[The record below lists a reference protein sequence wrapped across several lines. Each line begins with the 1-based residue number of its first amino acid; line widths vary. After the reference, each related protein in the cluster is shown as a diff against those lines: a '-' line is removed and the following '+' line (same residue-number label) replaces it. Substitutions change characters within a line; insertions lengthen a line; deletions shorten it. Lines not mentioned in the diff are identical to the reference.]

1 MITVNPY
8 LYFNG
13 NCEEA
18 FNFYKSVF
26 ETEFQYIGRYKDV
39 PQTDRF
45 IFQEQDNKIMHV
57 SLPISEHTILMGCD
71 NAEAHKEIMSY
82 TNFSLSISTD
92 IKEEADKLFEKL
104 SNGGKIKLAMNKT
117 FWGSYY
123 GIVNDK
129 FGINWKISCET
140 NVVNAQ

>member
-26 ETEFQYIGRYKDV
+26 NSEFKYIGRYGDV
-39 PQTDRF
+39 PQTERG
-45 IFQEQDNKIMHV
+45 IFPDHDNKIMHV
-57 SLPISEHTILMGCD
+57 SLPIGKGTILMGSD
-71 NAEAHKEIMSY
+71 NAELFNQAVSLS
-82 TNFSLSISTD
+82 NFSLAINTD
-92 IKEEADKLFEKL
+92 KKEEADRLFQRL
-104 SNGGKIKLAMNKT
+104 SEGGDITLPMNET

-123 GIVNDK
+123 GIVRDK
-129 FGINWKISCET
+129 FGINWKISFEST
-140 NVVNAQ
+140 VSTK

>member
-26 ETEFQYIGRYKDV
+26 EVEFQYVGRYKDV
-39 PQTDRF
+39 PQTERH
-45 IFQEQDNKIMHV
+45 IFQEQDNKILHI
-57 SLPISEHTILMGCD
+57 SLPISKQTILMGSD
-71 NAEAHKEIMSY
+71 NVEVHKEVMAYS
-82 TNFSLSISTD
+82 NFSLSINTD
-92 IKEEADKLFEKL
+92 KKEEADKLFKKL
-104 SNGGKIKLAMNKT
+104 SKGGKIRLPMNET

-123 GIVNDK
+123 GVVNDK
-129 FGINWKISCET
+129 FGINWKISFEA
-140 NVVNAQ
+140 N

>member
-26 ETEFQYIGRYKDV
+26 EVEFKYIGRYNDV
-39 PQTDRF
+39 PQADKH

-57 SLPISEHTILMGCD
+57 SLPISNQITLMGAD
-71 NAEAHKEIMSY
+71 NTEVHKGNISNN
-82 TNFSLSISTD
+82 NFSLSITSD
-92 IKEEADKLFEKL
+92 NKKEADKLFQKL
-104 SNGGKIKLAMNKT
+104 SEGGKIKLAMNET

-123 GIVNDK
+123 GIVTDK
-129 FGINWKISCET
+129 FGINWKISFET
-140 NVVNAQ
+140 N

>member
-26 ETEFQYIGRYKDV
+26 EVEFKYIGRYKDV
-39 PQTDRF
+39 PQAEKH
-45 IFQEQDNKIMHV
+45 IFHEQDNKIMHV
-57 SLPISEHTILMGCD
+57 SLPISNQITLMGAD
-71 NAEAHKEIMSY
+71 NTEVHKGNISNN
-82 TNFSLSISTD
+82 NFSLSITSD
-92 IKEEADKLFEKL
+92 SKKEADKLFQKL
-104 SNGGKIKLAMNKT
+104 SEGGKIKLAMNET

-129 FGINWKISCET
+129 FGVNWKISFET
-140 NVVNAQ
+140 N

>member
-26 ETEFQYIGRYKDV
+26 EVEFKYIGRYKDV
-39 PQTDRF
+39 PQAEKH
-45 IFQEQDNKIMHV
+45 IFQEEDNKIMHV
-57 SLPISEHTILMGCD
+57 SLPISSQITLMGAD
-71 NAEAHKEIMSY
+71 NTEVHKENLSNN
-82 TNFSLSISTD
+82 NFSLSITAD
-92 IKEEADKLFEKL
+92 NKKEADKLFQKL
-104 SNGGKIKLAMNKT
+104 SVGGKIKLAMNET

-123 GIVNDK
+123 GIVNDR
-129 FGINWKISCET
+129 FGINWKISFET
-140 NVVNAQ
+140 N

>member
-18 FNFYKSVF
+18 FNFYKAVF
-26 ETEFQYIGRYKDV
+26 EVEFKYIGRYKDV
-39 PQTDRF
+39 PQAEKH

-57 SLPISEHTILMGCD
+57 SLPISSQITLMGAD
-71 NAEAHKEIMSY
+71 NAEAYKGNISNN
-82 TNFSLSISTD
+82 NFSLSITSD
-92 IKEEADKLFEKL
+92 NKKEADRLFKKL
-104 SNGGKIKLAMNKT
+104 SEGGKIKLAMNET

-129 FGINWKISCET
+129 FGINWKISFET
-140 NVVNAQ
+140 N